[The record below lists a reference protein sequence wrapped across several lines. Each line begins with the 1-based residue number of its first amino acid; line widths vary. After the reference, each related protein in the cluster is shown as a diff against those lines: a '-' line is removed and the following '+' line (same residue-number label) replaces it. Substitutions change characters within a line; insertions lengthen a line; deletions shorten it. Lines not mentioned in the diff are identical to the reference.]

1 MRYLTIEQ
9 RDSLRNAL
17 TSRAATLRG
26 QIASNLR
33 GTRRSSCASLASRLE
48 AEAERELSE
57 LEGLE
62 AEIDGV
68 DVEQEMRQLR
78 RVQETL
84 TRLRSPE
91 YGICADCEEDIPF
104 ARLREDPYS
113 NVCLHCQQRRDLAQF
128 VPNEL

>member
-17 TSRAATLRG
+17 TGRAVALRG

-33 GTRRSSCASLASRLE
+33 SSRRSSNLTSRFE
-48 AEAERELSE
+48 ADAERELDDLDRLESE
-57 LEGLE
+57 IAGS
-62 AEIDGV
+62 
-68 DVEQEMRQLR
+68 DVQQEVKQLR
-78 RVQETL
+78 RVHETL
-84 TRLRSPE
+84 TRLRSPD

-104 ARLREDPYS
+104 ARLREDPFAS
-113 NVCLHCQQRRDLAQF
+113 VCLHCQQRRDLAQF